1 MASMRKIKGRYYL
14 RIYLEKGRIK
24 SLPTGTKNLK
34 EANRIF
40 KNIKEREFEVK
51 AGLRDRL
58 ITESKPMLT
67 ECIEMYLNDCSKRL
81 ASKTVLNYT
90 YALQHLRNAFKGVK
104 INDIRSTDQ
113 SRLHKEFEKPKYN
126 PTTVNINLRAI
137 RAFFNWIV
145 DNDLSDRIPF
155 KIKMVKTEKEN
166 PKFLLPDELQAIYKL
181 MDDYELKSTFRVY
194 ERTGMRLAELNNSRR
209 EGNFIIITKTKG
221 KRERIVPLDSDII
234 EDYEIAKIRNF
245 NSDYLS
251 HQFTKYKRLAGIEG
265 KKTFHSLRHT
275 YAIRKWVETRD
286 IYIVKELLG
295 HSSVTVTEIYT
306 NMPIEFL
313 KDVFQKDAQLNPII
327 SKKQILEKLG
337 LSPIISN

>member
-1 MASMRKIKGRYYL
+1 MASMRKIKGRYYI
-14 RIYLEKGRIK
+14 RIYLEKGRII

-34 EANRIF
+34 EANRKLKI
-40 KNIKEREFEVK
+40 IQEREFEVK

-58 ITESKPMLT
+58 LTESKPMLT

-104 INDIRSTDQ
+104 INDIISTDQ
-113 SRLHKEFEKPKYN
+113 SQLHKEFEKSNYN

-181 MDDYELKSTFRVY
+181 MDDDVLKSTFRVY

-234 EDYEIAKIRNF
+234 EDYEIAKRRNF
-245 NSDYLS
+245 SPDYLS
-251 HQFTKYKRLAGIEG
+251 HQFTKFKRLAGIEG
-265 KKTFHSLRHT
+265 KKTFHSFRHT
-275 YAIRKWVETRD
+275 FAVRKLLETRN
-286 IYIVKELLG
+286 IYTVRDLLG

-306 NMPIEFL
+306 KMPIEFL
-313 KDVFQKDAQLNPII
+313 KEVFQKDAHLNPITLNA
-327 SKKQILEKLG
+327 QLFEKLG

>member
-1 MASMRKIKGRYYL
+1 MASMRKIKGRYYI

-51 AGLRDRL
+51 AGFRYQLL
-58 ITESKPMLT
+58 KESSPILA
-67 ECIEMYLNDCSKRL
+67 ECIGMYLNDCSKRL

-113 SRLHKEFEKPKYN
+113 SRLHKEFEKSKYN

-145 DNDLSDRIPF
+145 DNDLSERVPF

-275 YAIRKWVETRD
+275 YAIRKWIETRD
-286 IYIVKELLG
+286 IYKVKELLG
-295 HSSVTVTEIYT
+295 HSSVVVTEIYT
-306 NMPIEFL
+306 KMPIDFL
-313 KDVFQKDAQLNPII
+313 KEVFQTDTELNLNGSRRTLLYKLDLSSII
-327 SKKQILEKLG
+327 
-337 LSPIISN
+337 PN